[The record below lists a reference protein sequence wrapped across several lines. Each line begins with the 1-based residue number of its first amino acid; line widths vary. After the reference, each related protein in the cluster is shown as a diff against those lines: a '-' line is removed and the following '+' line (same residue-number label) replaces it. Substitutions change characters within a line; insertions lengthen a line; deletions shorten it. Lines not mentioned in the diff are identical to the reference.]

1 MTTFDEREKAYEKQF
16 SLDDDLKFKARSRS
30 TKAVAEWAGTRMG
43 ITGPALEVYLKEV
56 LHAYFNRKAEDDV
69 LRKIKGDLAA
79 NGIKVDDCEIR
90 SMMRTDAN

>member
-1 MTTFDEREKAYEKQF
+1 
-16 SLDDDLKFKARSRS
+16 
-30 TKAVAEWAGTRMG
+30 MG